1 MPSGHRGSES
11 VPRRRVGGGR
21 EGFRAELPPAP
32 GDQSQLDRGRVLLL
46 EPLPDLEDEGRH
58 GGVVDAPVGHAKTLS
73 RDPRHVA
80 GQWREAPLLGAGRDT
95 REIQELQRHLG
106 IQCRRVD
113 FGRAPLRR
121 RHPTLTQLVEKSIHG
136 VTYST
141 PRNSFLDIG
150 PARRDGRA
158 CASLTKSGGTQM
170 TLRWILRAAAVVAVL
185 GLTVAATSADE
196 ATLSM
201 HAKLNGFQEVT
212 PKLSPSTGHFEATVT
227 GSTLSYTLTYT
238 KLSSPAFMAHIH
250 FGQPAVNGGVFLWLC
265 GSTSAP
271 GPAGTPTCP
280 PDGGTVSRSVTASDI
295 VAPVPT
301 QNLAAGDFAGALA
314 IIAAGDA
321 YVNIH
326 TSNYIG
332 GEIRGAVKSEG

>member
-1 MPSGHRGSES
+1 
-11 VPRRRVGGGR
+11 
-21 EGFRAELPPAP
+21 
-32 GDQSQLDRGRVLLL
+32 
-46 EPLPDLEDEGRH
+46 
-58 GGVVDAPVGHAKTLS
+58 
-73 RDPRHVA
+73 
-80 GQWREAPLLGAGRDT
+80 
-95 REIQELQRHLG
+95 
-106 IQCRRVD
+106 
-113 FGRAPLRR
+113 
-121 RHPTLTQLVEKSIHG
+121 
-136 VTYST
+136 
-141 PRNSFLDIG
+141 
-150 PARRDGRA
+150 
-158 CASLTKSGGTQM
+158 M

-227 GSTLSYTLTYT
+227 GLTLSYTLTYT

-250 FGQPAVNGGVFLWLC
+250 FGQPAVNGGIFLWLC

-326 TSNYIG
+326 TSNFPG
-332 GEIRGAVKSEG
+332 GEIRGAVRSEGD